1 MTTSEF
7 TLAIGQSVSKNSTAY
22 KLAMELATQSDKV
35 STCHA
40 TGSGRWTSNADST
53 DTLSKALTKAGISH
67 VVGNDAP
74 RGGKAGQF
82 IALTDLSQVAEI
94 RAEFLAKQVAA
105 IPVVES
111 KTISAEI
118 INTLAGLEGQ
128 DLIKEFFKNEIHPC
142 PPAVLA
148 FKNASGLGWAILRE
162 IYG

>member
-22 KLAMELATQSDKV
+22 KLAMELATKSDKV
-35 STCHA
+35 STCGTQGH
-40 TGSGRWTSNADST
+40 SYADNT
-53 DTLSKALTKAGISH
+53 ATLSKALVKAGISH
-67 VVGNDAP
+67 IVGNDAP

-105 IPVVES
+105 PVVES

-128 DLIKEFFKNEIHPC
+128 ELIKEFFKNEIHPC

-148 FKNASGLGWAILRE
+148 FKNASGLGWTSLRE

>member
-22 KLAMELATQSDKV
+22 KLAMELATKSDKV
-35 STCHA
+35 STCGTQGH
-40 TGSGRWTSNADST
+40 SYADNT
-53 DTLSKALTKAGISH
+53 ATLSKALAKTGISH
-67 VVGNDAP
+67 IVGNDAS

>member
-22 KLAMELATQSDKV
+22 KLAMELATKSDKV
-35 STCHA
+35 STCGTQGH
-40 TGSGRWTSNADST
+40 SYADNT
-53 DTLSKALTKAGISH
+53 ATLSKALVKAGISH
-67 VVGNDAP
+67 ILGNDAP
-74 RGGKAGQF
+74 RGGKTGQF

-94 RAEFLAKQVAA
+94 RADFLAKQVAA

-111 KTISAEI
+111 KKISAEI

-128 DLIKEFFKNEIHPC
+128 ELIKEFFKNEIHPC

-148 FKNASGLGWAILRE
+148 FKNASGLGWATLRE